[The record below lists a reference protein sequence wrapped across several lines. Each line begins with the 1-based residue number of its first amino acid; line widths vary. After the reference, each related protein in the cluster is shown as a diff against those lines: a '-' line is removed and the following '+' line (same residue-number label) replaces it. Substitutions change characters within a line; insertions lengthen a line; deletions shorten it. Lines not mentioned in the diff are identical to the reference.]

1 MRQGDEENGL
11 CGGGAVLVKDG
22 GDRGPPSIVVGML
35 CRFLGTRFVVCPRN
49 EFVSHVGAHACA
61 SSVSV
66 RLSLGDD
73 TVKMVVSIK
82 PARGSHYV
90 AEFVE
95 RLSVV
100 FRDVSCPQLDK
111 NIVFTAAVARWACP
125 RLMRITFVQVPCSGL
140 RGCGTATSL
149 SVAAAA
155 MTFCGIAG
163 AVYKRATHTASAG
176 HVRMVFWPRH
186 ITVITGPTT
195 EVVTIAES
203 VESRVDAATGL
214 FVYSVCTPR
223 ASSSL
228 DEAIVRAC
236 QVLQISV
243 MRP

>member
-1 MRQGDEENGL
+1 MRQGKAANGL
-11 CGGGAVLVKDG
+11 CGGGAVLVKDVG
-22 GDRGPPSIVVGML
+22 KRGPPSLVVGML
-35 CRFLGTRFVVCPRN
+35 CRFLGTRFVACTRN

-66 RLSLGDD
+66 RLSLGHE

-90 AEFVE
+90 TDFVE
-95 RLSVV
+95 RLSDI
-100 FRDVSCPQLDK
+100 FCDVSCPQIDK

-125 RLMRITFVQVPCSGL
+125 RLMRITFIQVPGSGL
-140 RGCGTATSL
+140 RGCSTATSL

-163 AVYKRATHTASAG
+163 AVYRRATHTASAE

-186 ITVITGPTT
+186 ITVITKTTT

-214 FVYSVCTPR
+214 FVYSDCTHR
-223 ASSSL
+223 ARGG
-228 DEAIVRAC
+228 RAHR
-236 QVLQISV
+236 V
-243 MRP
+243 